1 MEPPGVP
8 PGPPVDFEQLVHEA
22 SKEKTKEKKSL
33 RFSDM
38 ADEGPPGECVSRFG
52 VFLMTV

>member
-8 PGPPVDFEQLVHEA
+8 PGTPVVYELLVLEA
-22 SKEKTKEKKSL
+22 AKEKSKEKKSL

-38 ADEGPPGECVSRFG
+38 ADEGPPGECVSIIFYYFVR
-52 VFLMTV
+52 